1 MYLRLVSWFFSSSP
15 PFPTA
20 HLKMDATPS
29 ASSNM
34 DVDANHISSPSS
46 STLSSPLSV
55 LSKSPS
61 IPSSPEIALDAS
73 KRYPSPTSSMPSG
86 AQSPIKLEL
95 VDDSVPAIKL
105 DDASD
110 SINVSAND
118 APDAP
123 DAQPPR
129 KRRKVTPPKERT
141 TEYLNLDECDVD
153 DSNLARLVSALKKR
167 KKIVVIAGAGISVS
181 AGIPDFRSKTGLFAT
196 LPNEHKMKGSGK
208 HLFDAS
214 VYKHDSST
222 EKFHKMICDL
232 ATMVKA
238 AKPTKFHHLLA
249 SLAAEN
255 RLLRLYSQNVDC
267 IDTNMEP
274 LKTNVPLNVKGP
286 WPKTIQLH
294 GSVEHMVCSKC
305 TDIRPLKTELFVGHE
320 APLCEECKTIDELR
334 TQYEQ
339 RRSHGIGRL
348 RPRMVLY
355 NEFNPDEEAIGR
367 VSSVDLKSR
376 PDAVI
381 VVGTSLKI
389 PGVRRLVKELCQVTR
404 SRRDGFTAWINTDSE
419 PQHNDFKDCWDL
431 VVRGKCDDVAH
442 WVALPHFDE
451 PSGDQSAYLS
461 EGEDR
466 RRRDRLVRDNLEVQL
481 ISPTPDS
488 PTKSDSSTALETRKR
503 KHVDPVQSIPTP
515 TASPKI
521 MAAETSKKVPKPK
534 QSKLS
539 FGGQQA
545 PSASAND
552 ASAKK
557 PKKAPTKKPRKSNKK
572 SIEPPKSSVTQTF
585 KTQKNREL
593 ADMPQE
599 TLAGKLDNQHYKYV
613 EDKLESQL
621 LPPLRP
627 VQKPIQS
634 SVYKRAEDL
643 NTEGQ
648 NDDTSPPARPCEKLS
663 RPPLSERSKSSPH
676 VSVTI
681 DGGKNSN
688 EGRPITPTHE
698 SRRSTDTISPGSI
711 PRGMETL
718 MD

>member
-1 MYLRLVSWFFSSSP
+1 
-15 PFPTA
+15 
-20 HLKMDATPS
+20 MDATPS
-29 ASSNM
+29 SSNM
-34 DVDANHISSPSS
+34 DVDAPHENPLPPGSN
-46 STLSSPLSV
+46 LSSPLSV

-61 IPSSPEIALDAS
+61 IPASPETALDAS

-86 AQSPIKLEL
+86 AQSPIKLEATE
-95 VDDSVPAIKL
+95 DSVLAIKL
-105 DDASD
+105 DKDAAD
-110 SINVSAND
+110 SINVNSND
-118 APDAP
+118 APDG
-123 DAQPPR
+123 QPPR

-141 TEYLNLDECDVD
+141 TEYLNLDECDED
-153 DSNLARLVSALKKR
+153 DGKLARLVSALKKR

-196 LPNEHKMKGSGK
+196 LPNEHKVKGSGK

-274 LKTNVPLNVKGP
+274 LKTNVPLNTKGP

-320 APLCEECKTIDELR
+320 APLCEECKTIDQLR
-334 TQYEQ
+334 TQFEQ

-355 NEFNPDEEAIGR
+355 NEFNPDEEAIGK

-442 WVALPHFDE
+442 WAALPRFDE
-451 PSGDQSAYLS
+451 PQGDQSAYLS
-461 EGEDR
+461 EGEEQR
-466 RRRDRLVRDNLEVQL
+466 RLDRLSRDSLEVQL

-488 PTKSDSSTALETRKR
+488 PTKSGSSTASEFRKR
-503 KHVDPVQSIPTP
+503 KLVDPIQSIPTP

-521 MAAETSKKVPKPK
+521 KPTETAKKAAKPK

-539 FGGQQA
+539 FTGQKTGT
-545 PSASAND
+545 SESD
-552 ASAKK
+552 MSVKK
-557 PKKAPTKKPRKSNKK
+557 VKKAPVKKSRKTNKK
-572 SIEPPKSSVTQTF
+572 FTEPPKNSITHTF

-599 TLAGKLDNQHYKYV
+599 TLAGKLDNQHYKYA
-613 EDKLESQL
+613 DDNLESQ

-627 VQKPIQS
+627 IQKPIQS
-634 SVYKRAEDL
+634 SIYKRAEDPG
-643 NTEGQ
+643 TDGQ
-648 NDDTSPPARPCEKLS
+648 MDATLSPMT
-663 RPPLSERSKSSPH
+663 PLEELPGASLTGHPKSSPH
-676 VSVTI
+676 NGVPTESS
-681 DGGKNSN
+681 GKDSS
-688 EGRPITPTHE
+688 EVRPMTPMHIR
-698 SRRSTDTISPGSI
+698 RRSADTISPESV
-711 PRGMETL
+711 PRGMESL
-718 MD
+718 VD

>member
-1 MYLRLVSWFFSSSP
+1 
-15 PFPTA
+15 
-20 HLKMDATPS
+20 
-29 ASSNM
+29 
-34 DVDANHISSPSS
+34 
-46 STLSSPLSV
+46 
-55 LSKSPS
+55 
-61 IPSSPEIALDAS
+61 
-73 KRYPSPTSSMPSG
+73 MPSG
-86 AQSPIKLEL
+86 AQSPIKLE
-95 VDDSVPAIKL
+95 VADDSVPAIKL
-105 DDASD
+105 DDAAD
-110 SINVSAND
+110 SINVNAND
-118 APDAP
+118 APDG
-123 DAQPPR
+123 QPPR

-141 TEYLNLDECDVD
+141 TEHLNLDDCDEND
-153 DSNLARLVSALKKR
+153 AKLARLVSALKKR

-196 LPNEHKMKGSGK
+196 LPNEHKVKGSGK

-267 IDTNMEP
+267 IDTNMQP
-274 LKTNVPLNVKGP
+274 LKTNVPLNTKGP

-334 TQYEQ
+334 TQFEQ

-355 NEFNPDEEAIGR
+355 NEFNPDEEAIGK

-442 WVALPHFDE
+442 WAALPRFDE
-451 PSGDQSAYLS
+451 PPGDQSAYLS
-461 EGEDR
+461 EGEDQ
-466 RRRDRLVRDNLEVQL
+466 RRRDRLHRDNLEVQL

-488 PTKSDSSTALETRKR
+488 PTKSDSSTASETRKR
-503 KHVDPVQSIPTP
+503 KLVDPVQSIPTP

-521 MAAETSKKVPKPK
+521 KAAEASKKVAKPK

-539 FGGQQA
+539 FGGQQVA
-545 PSASAND
+545 ASASD

-557 PKKAPTKKPRKSNKK
+557 AKKAPVKKPRKSNKK
-572 SIEPPKSSVTQTF
+572 STEPPKNSVTQTF

-621 LPPLRP
+621 PPLRP

-634 SVYKRAEDL
+634 SVYKRAEDPD
-643 NTEGQ
+643 TEGQ
-648 NDDTSPPARPCEKLS
+648 EDDTPPPTRPFEKMS
-663 RPPLSERSKSSPH
+663 RPSLSERPKSSPH
-676 VSVTI
+676 TGVTME
-681 DGGKNSN
+681 GGRNSDDV
-688 EGRPITPTHE
+688 RPTTPMHVR
-698 SRRSTDTISPGSI
+698 RRSADTISPSPSLEGWS
-711 PRGMETL
+711 L
-718 MD
+718 

>member
-1 MYLRLVSWFFSSSP
+1 MDASSSP
-15 PFPTA
+15 
-20 HLKMDATPS
+20 
-29 ASSNM
+29 SNM
-34 DVDANHISSPSS
+34 DVDAHQQSSSPSDS
-46 STLSSPLSV
+46 PLSSPLSV

-61 IPSSPEIALDAS
+61 VPSSPEVDLDAS

-86 AQSPIKLEL
+86 AQSPVKLENP
-95 VDDSVPAIKL
+95 DNSVPAIKL
-105 DDASD
+105 DDQAD
-110 SINVSAND
+110 SINVTSSD
-118 APDAP
+118 AGEP
-123 DAQPPR
+123 QPPR
-129 KRRKVTPPKERT
+129 KRRKITPPKERT
-141 TEYLNLDECDVD
+141 TQRLDLDTCAEDDENLT
-153 DSNLARLVSALKKR
+153 RLVSALKKR

-232 ATMVKA
+232 STMVNTA
-238 AKPTKFHHLLA
+238 EPTPFHHLLA
-249 SLAAEN
+249 SMAIEK

-274 LKTNVPLNVKGP
+274 LKTTVPLNTKGP

-305 TDIRPLKTELFVGHE
+305 GEIKRLNTELFVGHE
-320 APLCEECKTIDELR
+320 APLCAVCEEQDHVR
-334 TQYEQ
+334 AMYD

-355 NEFNPDEEAIGR
+355 NEFNPDEEAIGK

-442 WVALPHFDE
+442 WVGLPRFDE
-451 PSGDQSAYLS
+451 PTQSGDPYLT
-461 EGEDR
+461 E
-466 RRRDRLVRDNLEVQL
+466 RDEQQRKARILRDELQVNIV
-481 ISPTPDS
+481 SPPPGS
-488 PTKSDSSTALETRKR
+488 PTKSESDSAAGNKKR
-503 KHVDPVQSIPTP
+503 KFVDPVQGIPTP

-521 MAAETSKKVPKPK
+521 KAADTGKKPGRPK
-534 QSKLS
+534 QSKLPFS
-539 FGGQQA
+539 GRQI
-545 PSASAND
+545 SESD

-557 PKKAPTKKPRKSNKK
+557 VKKATTKKPRKSNVKK
-572 SIEPPKSSVTQTF
+572 STEPPKNALSQTF

-599 TLAGKLDNQHYKYV
+599 TLAGKLDNQHYKFG
-613 EDKLESQL
+613 EDKLSGS

-627 VQKPIQS
+627 EGQKPAKNIYYPEKPTVES
-634 SVYKRAEDL
+634 SREE
-643 NTEGQ
+643 NTASSKPTQ
-648 NDDTSPPARPCEKLS
+648 NIS
-663 RPPLSERSKSSPH
+663 RPTLTERPKSSPGTGITLERTKSE
-676 VSVTI
+676 V
-681 DGGKNSN
+681 
-688 EGRPITPTHE
+688 RPATPMHE
-698 SRRSTDTISPGSI
+698 RRKSADTISPPSR
-711 PRGMETL
+711 PRGMEAL
-718 MD
+718 VD

>member
-1 MYLRLVSWFFSSSP
+1 
-15 PFPTA
+15 
-20 HLKMDATPS
+20 MDATPS
-29 ASSNM
+29 SSSM
-34 DVDANHISSPSS
+34 AVDAHHQPSSPSDS
-46 STLSSPLSV
+46 PLSSPLSV

-61 IPSSPEIALDAS
+61 IPSSPEVALDAS

-86 AQSPIKLEL
+86 AQSPIKLEAT
-95 VDDSVPAIKL
+95 DDCVPVIKL
-105 DDASD
+105 DDAAD
-110 SINVSAND
+110 SINVNASEATD
-118 APDAP
+118 G
-123 DAQPPR
+123 QPAR

-141 TEYLNLDECDVD
+141 TEYLNLGECKED
-153 DSNLARLVSALKKR
+153 DGNLARLVSALKKR

-196 LPNEHKMKGSGK
+196 LPNEHKVKGSGK

-238 AKPTKFHHLLA
+238 AKPTPFHHLLA

-267 IDTNMEP
+267 IETNMEP

-294 GSVEHMVCSKC
+294 GSVDHMVCSKC
-305 TDIRPLKTELFVGHE
+305 TDIQPLKTELFVGHE
-320 APLCEECKTIDELR
+320 APLCEECKTIDQLR
-334 TQYEQ
+334 TQFEQ

-355 NEFNPDEEAIGR
+355 NEFNPDEEAIGK

-442 WVALPHFDE
+442 WAALPRFDV
-451 PSGDQSAYLS
+451 PQGDQSAYLS
-461 EGEDR
+461 EGEER
-466 RRRDRLVRDNLEVQL
+466 RRQDRLSRDNLEVQL
-481 ISPTPDS
+481 ISPTPTPDS
-488 PTKSDSSTALETRKR
+488 PSKSMPSTTSDSRKR
-503 KHVDPVQSIPTP
+503 KLIDPVQSIPTP

-521 MAAETSKKVPKPK
+521 KAAEAAKKGLKAK

-545 PSASAND
+545 AAPGSD
-552 ASAKK
+552 AAFKK
-557 PKKAPTKKPRKSNKK
+557 VKKAPAKKPRKSNKK
-572 SIEPPKSSVTQTF
+572 ATNPPKNSVTQTF

-599 TLAGKLDNQHYKYV
+599 TLAGKLDSQHYLKYV
-613 EDKLESQL
+613 EDKLQSQ

-627 VQKPIQS
+627 AQKPIQS
-634 SVYKRAEDL
+634 FIYKRAENNDD
-643 NTEGQ
+643 EGQ
-648 NDDTSPPARPCEKLS
+648 KEESPSSTRPFEKMS
-663 RPPLSERSKSSPH
+663 RPSLLKRPKSSP
-676 VSVTI
+676 SSG
-681 DGGKNSN
+681 DSN
-688 EGRPITPTHE
+688 DVRPMTPVHI
-698 SRRSTDTISPGSI
+698 RRKSADTISPESI
-711 PRGMETL
+711 PRGMEAL

>member
-1 MYLRLVSWFFSSSP
+1 
-15 PFPTA
+15 
-20 HLKMDATPS
+20 MDATPS

-86 AQSPIKLEL
+86 VQSPIKLEL

-118 APDAP
+118 APDATDAP

-648 NDDTSPPARPCEKLS
+648 NDDTSPPARPCEKVS

-676 VSVTI
+676 ASVTI

>member
-1 MYLRLVSWFFSSSP
+1 
-15 PFPTA
+15 
-20 HLKMDATPS
+20 
-29 ASSNM
+29 
-34 DVDANHISSPSS
+34 
-46 STLSSPLSV
+46 
-55 LSKSPS
+55 
-61 IPSSPEIALDAS
+61 
-73 KRYPSPTSSMPSG
+73 MPSG
-86 AQSPIKLEL
+86 AQSPIKLE
-95 VDDSVPAIKL
+95 VADDSVPAIKL
-105 DDASD
+105 DDAAD
-110 SINVSAND
+110 SIN
-118 APDAP
+118 
-123 DAQPPR
+123 PPR

-141 TEYLNLDECDVD
+141 TEHLNLDDCDEND
-153 DSNLARLVSALKKR
+153 AKLARLVSALKKR

-196 LPNEHKMKGSGK
+196 LPNEHKVKGSGK

-267 IDTNMEP
+267 IDTNMQP
-274 LKTNVPLNVKGP
+274 LKTNVPLNTKGP

-334 TQYEQ
+334 TQFEQ

-355 NEFNPDEEAIGR
+355 NEFNPDEEAIGK

-442 WVALPHFDE
+442 WAALPRFDE
-451 PSGDQSAYLS
+451 PPGDQSAYLS
-461 EGEDR
+461 EGEDQ
-466 RRRDRLVRDNLEVQL
+466 RRRDRLHRDNLEVQL

-488 PTKSDSSTALETRKR
+488 PTKSDSSTASETRKR
-503 KHVDPVQSIPTP
+503 KLVDPVQSIPTP

-521 MAAETSKKVPKPK
+521 KAAEASKKVAKPK

-539 FGGQQA
+539 FGGQQVA
-545 PSASAND
+545 ASASD

-557 PKKAPTKKPRKSNKK
+557 AKKAPVKKPRKSNKK
-572 SIEPPKSSVTQTF
+572 STEPPKNSVTQTF

-621 LPPLRP
+621 PPLRP

-634 SVYKRAEDL
+634 SVYKRAEDPD
-643 NTEGQ
+643 TEGQ
-648 NDDTSPPARPCEKLS
+648 EDDTPPPTRPFEKMS
-663 RPPLSERSKSSPH
+663 RPSLSERPKSSPH
-676 VSVTI
+676 TSVTME
-681 DGGKNSN
+681 GGRNSDDV
-688 EGRPITPTHE
+688 RPTTPMHVR
-698 SRRSTDTISPGSI
+698 RRSADTISPSPSLEGWS
-711 PRGMETL
+711 L
-718 MD
+718 

>member
-1 MYLRLVSWFFSSSP
+1 
-15 PFPTA
+15 
-20 HLKMDATPS
+20 MDAP
-29 ASSNM
+29 
-34 DVDANHISSPSS
+34 SSPSNMGVDAHQNTS
-46 STLSSPLSV
+46 SPSDSPLSSPLSL

-61 IPSSPEIALDAS
+61 IPSSPEADLDAS

-86 AQSPIKLEL
+86 AQSPVKLETA
-95 VDDSVPAIKL
+95 DESVPAIKL
-105 DDASD
+105 DDPSD
-110 SINVSAND
+110 SINVNSSDANEG
-118 APDAP
+118 
-123 DAQPPR
+123 QPPR
-129 KRRKVTPPKERT
+129 KRRKITPPKERT
-141 TEYLNLDECDVD
+141 TEHLDLESCSENDEK
-153 DSNLARLVSALKKR
+153 LARLVSALKKR

-181 AGIPDFRSKTGLFAT
+181 AGIPDFRSKKGLFAT
-196 LPNEHKMKGSGK
+196 LPNDHKMKGSGK

-232 ATMVKA
+232 SNMVKA
-238 AKPTKFHHLLA
+238 AEPTPFHHLLA
-249 SLAAEN
+249 SLAHEK

-267 IDTNMEP
+267 IDTSMEP
-274 LKTNVPLNVKGP
+274 LKTAVPLNTKGP
-286 WPKTIQLH
+286 WPTTIQLH

-305 TDIRPLKTELFVGHE
+305 ADIKPLKTELFVGHE
-320 APLCEECKTIDELR
+320 APLCEECVMIDTLR

-355 NEFNPDEEAIGR
+355 NEFNPDEEAIGK

-442 WVALPHFDE
+442 WVSLPRFDE
-451 PSGDQSAYLS
+451 PQSGDSPYLS
-461 EGEDR
+461 EEDEQQR
-466 RRRDRLVRDNLEVQL
+466 RARLLRDNLLVTL
-481 ISPTPDS
+481 PGS
-488 PTKSDSSTALETRKR
+488 PTKSDSGSATENKKR
-503 KHVDPVQSIPTP
+503 KLVDPIQSIPTP
-515 TASPKI
+515 TASPRIK
-521 MAAETSKKVPKPK
+521 AAETGKKGPKSK

-539 FGGQQA
+539 FGGHQV
-545 PSASAND
+545 ASD
-552 ASAKK
+552 TDVSAKK
-557 PKKAPTKKPRKSNKK
+557 VKKTTVKKPRKSNGKK
-572 SIEPPKSSVTQTF
+572 SNEPPKNALSQTF

-599 TLAGKLDNQHYKYV
+599 TLAGKLDNQHYKFA
-613 EDKLESQL
+613 EDKLASL

-627 VQKPIQS
+627 EAQKPAKNIYYPQKPAAESAHDDKTPS
-634 SVYKRAEDL
+634 SKSFENITRPAL
-643 NTEGQ
+643 TE
-648 NDDTSPPARPCEKLS
+648 RP
-663 RPPLSERSKSSPH
+663 KSSPAT
-676 VSVTI
+676 SSTL
-681 DGGKNSN
+681 
-688 EGRPITPTHE
+688 EGMQSDMRPATPMHE
-698 SRRSTDTISPGSI
+698 RRKSETISPQSI
-711 PRGMETL
+711 PRGMEQL

>member
-1 MYLRLVSWFFSSSP
+1 MVFRTFLARFLPSFPLS
-15 PFPTA
+15 PTA
-20 HLKMDATPS
+20 DVEMDAPPS
-29 ASSNM
+29 PSNM
-34 DVDANHISSPSS
+34 DVDAHQHTSSPSDS
-46 STLSSPLSV
+46 PLSSPLSV

-61 IPSSPEIALDAS
+61 IPSSPEVDMDAS

-86 AQSPIKLEL
+86 AQSPVKLEAT
-95 VDDSVPAIKL
+95 DDSLPAIKL
-105 DDASD
+105 DDPAD
-110 SINVSAND
+110 SINVNSSDVNEG
-118 APDAP
+118 
-123 DAQPPR
+123 QPPR
-129 KRRKVTPPKERT
+129 KRRKITPPKERT
-141 TEYLNLDECDVD
+141 TEHLDLDSCDVND
-153 DSNLARLVSALKKR
+153 EKLARLVSALKKR

-181 AGIPDFRSKTGLFAT
+181 AGIPDFRSKKGLFAT
-196 LPNEHKMKGSGK
+196 LPNDHKMKGSGK

-232 ATMVKA
+232 STMVKA
-238 AKPTKFHHLLA
+238 AKPTPFHHLLA
-249 SLAAEN
+249 SLAHEK

-267 IDTNMEP
+267 IDTNLGP
-274 LKTNVPLNVKGP
+274 LKTAVPLNIKGP
-286 WPKTIQLH
+286 WPTTIQLH

-305 TDIRPLKTELFVGHE
+305 TDIKPLETELFVGHE

-334 TQYEQ
+334 TQFEQ

-355 NEFNPDEEAIGR
+355 NEFNPDEEAIGK

-404 SRRDGFTAWINTDSE
+404 SRRDGFTAWINVDSE

-442 WVALPHFDE
+442 WVGLPRFDE
-451 PSGDQSAYLS
+451 PACEGNPYLS
-461 EGEDR
+461 EEDELQR
-466 RRRDRLVRDNLEVQL
+466 KARLLRDNLEVAL
-481 ISPTPDS
+481 TSPTPGS
-488 PTKSDSSTALETRKR
+488 PGKSESATVPETKKR
-503 KHVDPVQSIPTP
+503 KLVDPVQSIPTP

-521 MAAETSKKVPKPK
+521 KAAEAGKKAAKPK

-539 FGGQQA
+539 FGGQHVASESDA
-545 PSASAND
+545 P
-552 ASAKK
+552 AKK
-557 PKKAPTKKPRKSNKK
+557 AKKTAAKKPRKPNAKK
-572 SIEPPKSSVTQTF
+572 SAEPPKNALSQTF

-613 EDKLESQL
+613 EEKPSL

-627 VQKPIQS
+627 ESQKPAQNIYYPQ
-634 SVYKRAEDL
+634 KPAAEPF
-643 NTEGQ
+643 Q
-648 NDDTSPPARPCEKLS
+648 DDCALPAKLPGNIS
-663 RPPLSERSKSSPH
+663 RPSLTERPKSSAGITLQ
-676 VSVTI
+676 SV
-681 DGGKNSN
+681 KNSV
-688 EGRPITPTHE
+688 RPATPKHE
-698 SRRSTDTISPGSI
+698 RRKSADTISPQSV
-711 PRGMETL
+711 PRGMEGL

>member
-1 MYLRLVSWFFSSSP
+1 
-15 PFPTA
+15 
-20 HLKMDATPS
+20 MDATPS
-29 ASSNM
+29 SSNM
-34 DVDANHISSPSS
+34 DVDAHPQPSSPADSV
-46 STLSSPLSV
+46 LSSPLSI

-61 IPSSPEIALDAS
+61 IPPSPEITLDAS

-86 AQSPIKLEL
+86 AQSPVKLETA
-95 VDDSVPAIKL
+95 DDSVSVIKL
-105 DDASD
+105 DDAAD
-110 SINVSAND
+110 SINVNASD
-118 APDAP
+118 APDG
-123 DAQPPR
+123 QPPR

-141 TEYLNLDECDVD
+141 TEHLDLHECKED
-153 DSNLARLVSALKKR
+153 DENLARLVSALKKR

-232 ATMVKA
+232 ATMVKE
-238 AKPTKFHHLLA
+238 AKATPFHHLLA

-274 LKTNVPLNVKGP
+274 LKTNVPLNTKGP

-320 APLCEECKTIDELR
+320 APLCEECKTIDQLR
-334 TQYEQ
+334 TQFEQ

-355 NEFNPDEEAIGR
+355 NEFNPDEEAIGK

-404 SRRDGFTAWINTDSE
+404 SRRDGFTAWINVDSE

-442 WVALPHFDE
+442 WVALPRFDE
-451 PSGDQSAYLS
+451 PHQDQSPYLS
-461 EGEDR
+461 EEEER
-466 RRRDRLVRDNLEVQL
+466 RRQDRLNRDNLEVQL

-488 PTKSDSSTALETRKR
+488 PTKHESGTTAEAKKR
-503 KHVDPVQSIPTP
+503 KLADPVQCIPTP

-521 MAAETSKKVPKPK
+521 KAAEAAKKGSKPTKPK

-539 FGGQQA
+539 FGGQQVA
-545 PSASAND
+545 TSGSD
-552 ASAKK
+552 TSAKK
-557 PKKAPTKKPRKSNKK
+557 IKKASVKKPRKINKK
-572 SIEPPKSSVTQTF
+572 ATEPPKNTVTQTF

-599 TLAGKLDNQHYKYV
+599 TLAGKLDNQHYLKYA
-613 EDKLESQL
+613 EDKPDSQ

-627 VQKPIQS
+627 VVEKPIQS
-634 SVYKRAEDL
+634 FVYKCAEEL
-643 NTEGQ
+643 ANEGSKGD
-648 NDDTSPPARPCEKLS
+648 NESSKPPFGMIS
-663 RPPLSERSKSSPH
+663 RPSLLERPKSSPQASGL
-676 VSVTI
+676 VE
-681 DGGKNSN
+681 GGKNN
-688 EGRPITPTHE
+688 ADARPTTPMHIR
-698 SRRSTDTISPGSI
+698 RRSADTISPESI
-711 PRGMETL
+711 PRGMEAL
-718 MD
+718 VD

>member
-1 MYLRLVSWFFSSSP
+1 
-15 PFPTA
+15 
-20 HLKMDATPS
+20 MDATPS
-29 ASSNM
+29 TSSNM
-34 DVDANHISSPSS
+34 DVDAHHQVSSPSDS
-46 STLSSPLSV
+46 ALSSPLSV

-61 IPSSPEIALDAS
+61 IPPSPEIALDAS

-86 AQSPIKLEL
+86 AQSPIKLE
-95 VDDSVPAIKL
+95 VADDSVPAIQL
-105 DDASD
+105 DDAAD
-110 SINVSAND
+110 SINVNAND
-118 APDAP
+118 APDG
-123 DAQPPR
+123 QPPR

-141 TEYLNLDECDVD
+141 TEHLNLDDCDEN
-153 DSNLARLVSALKKR
+153 DSKLARLVSALKKR

-196 LPNEHKMKGSGK
+196 LPNEHKVKGSGK

-274 LKTNVPLNVKGP
+274 LKTNVPLNTKGP

-334 TQYEQ
+334 TQFEQ

-355 NEFNPDEEAIGR
+355 NEFNPDEEAIGK

-442 WVALPHFDE
+442 WAALPRFDE
-451 PSGDQSAYLS
+451 PHGDQSAYLS
-461 EGEDR
+461 EGEDQ
-466 RRRDRLVRDNLEVQL
+466 RRRDRLSRDNLEVQL

-488 PTKSDSSTALETRKR
+488 PTKSDSSTASETRKR
-503 KHVDPVQSIPTP
+503 KLVDPVQSIPTP

-521 MAAETSKKVPKPK
+521 KAAEASKKVAKPK

-539 FGGQQA
+539 FGGQQVA
-545 PSASAND
+545 ASASD

-557 PKKAPTKKPRKSNKK
+557 AKKAPVKKSRKSNKK
-572 SIEPPKSSVTQTF
+572 PTEPPKNSVTQTF

-599 TLAGKLDNQHYKYV
+599 TLAGKLDNQHYKYA
-613 EDKLESQL
+613 EDKLESQ

-634 SVYKRAEDL
+634 SVYKRAEDPDV
-643 NTEGQ
+643 EGHE
-648 NDDTSPPARPCEKLS
+648 DDNSPPTRPFEKMS
-663 RPPLSERSKSSPH
+663 RPSLSERPKSSPH
-676 VSVTI
+676 TSVTTE
-681 DGGKNSN
+681 GGRNSN
-688 EGRPITPTHE
+688 DVRPTTPMHIR
-698 SRRSTDTISPGSI
+698 RRSADTISPESI
-711 PRGMETL
+711 PRGMESL

>member
-1 MYLRLVSWFFSSSP
+1 
-15 PFPTA
+15 
-20 HLKMDATPS
+20 MDATPS
-29 ASSNM
+29 ASSDM
-34 DVDANHISSPSS
+34 DVDAHHQISSPSD

-61 IPSSPEIALDAS
+61 IPSSPEVALDAS

-95 VDDSVPAIKL
+95 ADDSVPAIKL
-105 DDASD
+105 DDAAD
-110 SINVSAND
+110 SINVNAND
-118 APDAP
+118 APDG
-123 DAQPPR
+123 QPPR

-141 TEYLNLDECDVD
+141 TEHLNLDECDVD
-153 DSNLARLVSALKKR
+153 DRNLARLVSALKKR

-196 LPNEHKMKGSGK
+196 LPNEHKTKGSGK

-320 APLCEECKTIDELR
+320 APLCEECKTIDQLR

-442 WVALPHFDE
+442 WAALPRFDE
-451 PSGDQSAYLS
+451 PRGDQSAYLS
-461 EGEDR
+461 EGEDQ

-481 ISPTPDS
+481 ISPTPGS
-488 PTKSDSSTALETRKR
+488 PTKSGPSTASETMKR
-503 KHVDPVQSIPTP
+503 KLVDPVQSIPTP

-521 MAAETSKKVPKPK
+521 KAAEASKKATKPK

-539 FGGQQA
+539 FVGQEA
-545 PSASAND
+545 SVASAGN
-552 ASAKK
+552 ASAKN
-557 PKKAPTKKPRKSNKK
+557 PKKASTKKLRKSNKK
-572 SIEPPKSSVTQTF
+572 PIQPPRNSVAQTF

-613 EDKLESQL
+613 EDKVESQL

-634 SVYKRAEDL
+634 SVYKRAENLD
-643 NTEGQ
+643 TKGQ
-648 NDDTSPPARPCEKLS
+648 EDDASLPARPFEKMS
-663 RPPLSERSKSSPH
+663 KPSLSERPKSLPH
-676 VSVTI
+676 ASVTI

-688 EGRPITPTHE
+688 EGRPTTPMHE
-698 SRRSTDTISPGSI
+698 RRRSAETISPGSI
-711 PRGMETL
+711 PQGMETL
-718 MD
+718 ID

>member
-1 MYLRLVSWFFSSSP
+1 
-15 PFPTA
+15 
-20 HLKMDATPS
+20 MDATPS
-29 ASSNM
+29 TSSNM
-34 DVDANHISSPSS
+34 DVDAPHQISSPSDS
-46 STLSSPLSV
+46 ALSSPLSV

-86 AQSPIKLEL
+86 AQSPIKLEAAE
-95 VDDSVPAIKL
+95 DSVPAIKL
-105 DDASD
+105 DDAAD
-110 SINVSAND
+110 SINVNSND
-118 APDAP
+118 APDG
-123 DAQPPR
+123 QPPR
-129 KRRKVTPPKERT
+129 KRRKERT
-141 TEYLNLDECDVD
+141 TEHLNLDECDVD
-153 DSNLARLVSALKKR
+153 DSKLARLVSALKKR

-196 LPNEHKMKGSGK
+196 LPNEHKVKGSGK

-274 LKTNVPLNVKGP
+274 LKTNVPLNTKGP

-305 TDIRPLKTELFVGHE
+305 TDIKPLRTELFVGHE

-334 TQYEQ
+334 TQFEQ

-355 NEFNPDEEAIGR
+355 NEFNPDEEAIGK

-442 WVALPHFDE
+442 WAALPRFDE
-451 PSGDQSAYLS
+451 PHGDQSAYLS
-461 EGEDR
+461 EGEDQ
-466 RRRDRLVRDNLEVQL
+466 RRRDRISRDNLEVQL

-488 PTKSDSSTALETRKR
+488 PTKSDSSTMSETRKR
-503 KHVDPVQSIPTP
+503 KLVDPVQSIPTP

-521 MAAETSKKVPKPK
+521 KAAEASKKITKPK

-539 FGGQQA
+539 FGGQQTTA
-545 PSASAND
+545 SASEAP
-552 ASAKK
+552 AKK
-557 PKKAPTKKPRKSNKK
+557 AKKASTKKPRKSNNKK
-572 SIEPPKSSVTQTF
+572 STEPPKNSVTQTF

-599 TLAGKLDNQHYKYV
+599 TLAGKLDKQHYMYPESQLKSQL
-613 EDKLESQL
+613 EPQLESQPESL

-634 SVYKRAEDL
+634 SVYKRAENL
-643 NTEGQ
+643 GTEGSE
-648 NDDTSPPARPCEKLS
+648 DDVIPPTRPFEKMS
-663 RPPLSERSKSSPH
+663 RPSLAERPKSSPH
-676 VSVTI
+676 AGITME
-681 DGGKNSN
+681 GGKNSN
-688 EGRPITPTHE
+688 DVRPTTPMHIR
-698 SRRSTDTISPGSI
+698 RRSADTISPESV
-711 PRGMETL
+711 PRGMESL
-718 MD
+718 MN

>member
-1 MYLRLVSWFFSSSP
+1 MFPQILSRIFSSFSP
-15 PFPTA
+15 PSPTTTDDTNDDDI
-20 HLKMDATPS
+20 KMDATPS
-29 ASSNM
+29 SSAM
-34 DVDANHISSPSS
+34 DVDAHQQPSSPSD

-61 IPSSPEIALDAS
+61 IPSSPEVALDAS

-86 AQSPIKLEL
+86 AQSPIKLEAA
-95 VDDSVPAIKL
+95 DDSVPVIKL
-105 DDASD
+105 DSAAD
-110 SINVSAND
+110 SINVNASD
-118 APDAP
+118 ATDG
-123 DAQPPR
+123 QPPR

-141 TEYLNLDECDVD
+141 TEYLNLEDCKED
-153 DSNLARLVSALKKR
+153 DGNLARLVSALKKR

-196 LPNEHKMKGSGK
+196 LPNEHKVKGSGK

-238 AKPTKFHHLLA
+238 AKPTHFHHLLA

-294 GSVEHMVCSKC
+294 GSVDHMVCSKC
-305 TDIRPLKTELFVGHE
+305 SDIKALETELFVGHE
-320 APLCEECKTIDELR
+320 APLCKTCEDLDMVR
-334 TQYEQ
+334 TQYGQ

-355 NEFNPDEEAIGR
+355 NEFNPDEEAIGK

-442 WVALPHFDE
+442 WAALPRFDV
-451 PSGDQSAYLS
+451 PHGDQSAYLS
-461 EGEDR
+461 EGEEQR
-466 RRRDRLVRDNLEVQL
+466 RQDRLSRDNLEVQL

-488 PTKSDSSTALETRKR
+488 PTKSTSTTTSDSKKR
-503 KHVDPVQSIPTP
+503 KLVDPVQSIPTP

-521 MAAETSKKVPKPK
+521 KAVEAAKKSTKAK

-545 PSASAND
+545 ATPGSD
-552 ASAKK
+552 ATAKKVKKPSAKK
-557 PKKAPTKKPRKSNKK
+557 PRKDNKKATM
-572 SIEPPKSSVTQTF
+572 PPKNSVAQTF

-599 TLAGKLDNQHYKYV
+599 TLAGKLDSQHYLKYV
-613 EDKLESQL
+613 EDKLQSQ

-627 VQKPIQS
+627 AQKPIQS
-634 SVYKRAEDL
+634 FVYKRAE
-643 NTEGQ
+643 NTDEEAQ
-648 NDDTSPPARPCEKLS
+648 QENVSSPARPFEKMS
-663 RPPLSERSKSSPH
+663 RPSLAERPKSSPNTGDSSD
-676 VSVTI
+676 V
-681 DGGKNSN
+681 
-688 EGRPITPTHE
+688 RPMTPMHI
-698 SRRSTDTISPGSI
+698 RRKSADTISPESI
-711 PRGMETL
+711 PRGMEAL